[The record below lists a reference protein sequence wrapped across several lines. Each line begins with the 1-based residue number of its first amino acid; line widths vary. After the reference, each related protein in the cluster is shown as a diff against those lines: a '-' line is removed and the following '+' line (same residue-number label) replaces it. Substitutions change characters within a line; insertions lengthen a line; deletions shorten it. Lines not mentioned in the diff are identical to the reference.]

1 MRTTLIVQPY
11 PISRAPWPQGI
22 KPLLILGYDGL
33 PFFEFVSPGR
43 DALKIGKRQNQ
54 KNHHDNFL
62 HISSSSRKSPQSLTQ
77 TVCHSNRAL
86 ASLSTVDAGGRPL
99 IFLSQPGNPCSVSK
113 RSARFQNNCSLIRLR
128 TILAFMNS
136 DVWPTSTDQ
145 SVSDAEC
152 WSGRE
157 RKSGKKS
164 NARTAM
170 RGVPLFRVLFLR
182 EATTDERANDFL
194 NFKT

>member
-43 DALKIGKRQNQ
+43 DAFKLGTRQNN
-54 KNHHDNFL
+54 KNQRGNFL
-62 HISSSSRKSPQSLTQ
+62 HISSSSRNSAQSLTQ

-99 IFLSQPGNPCSVSK
+99 IFLSQPGHHSSVS
-113 RSARFQNNCSLIRLR
+113 
-128 TILAFMNS
+128 NS
-136 DVWPTSTDQ
+136 S
-145 SVSDAEC
+145 S
-152 WSGRE
+152 
-157 RKSGKKS
+157 
-164 NARTAM
+164 
-170 RGVPLFRVLFLR
+170 RVHL
-182 EATTDERANDFL
+182 
-194 NFKT
+194 